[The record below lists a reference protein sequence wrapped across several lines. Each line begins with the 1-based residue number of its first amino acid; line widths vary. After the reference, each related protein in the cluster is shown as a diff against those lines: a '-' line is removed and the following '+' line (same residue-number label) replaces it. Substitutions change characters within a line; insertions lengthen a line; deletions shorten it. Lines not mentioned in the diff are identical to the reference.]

1 MKVLFPVISA
11 KANTIPPFYLLKF
24 LHSLSKRSC
33 SVTLPA
39 SEPQTPPTAHLSPD
53 DLNNLLNKATQEKN
67 IRHATQI
74 HTQLI
79 IQDYIF
85 LPFLFNNLLN
95 LYAKCGHLSQA
106 LTFFNAPMVQARR
119 TLNLEHKNVVTWTS
133 VITQLSHYHKPFK
146 ALTFFNDMRRTGVY
160 PNHFTFSAVL
170 PACADSLIIFHGH
183 QIHCLIHKHGFESD
197 LFVGSAL
204 LNMYAKSGDMM
215 LAKKVFDEMPERNI
229 VSWNS
234 MIVGCLQNSL
244 HNEAFGV
251 FVEVLREGSLVPDQ
265 VSISSVLSA
274 CANMGAGLNGGR
286 QVHGVVVKHRL
297 VSLAYVRNSLMD
309 MYFKCGCFDDGFK
322 LCGALEDRDVV
333 TWNIM
338 IMGCVENDNF
348 EEACNHFWV
357 MRREGVSPDE
367 ASFSSVLHAAACIAA
382 LDQGTL
388 IHSQMVKAGFD
399 RNTCVASS
407 LITLYAKCG
416 SLADAQRVF
425 NECEENNV
433 VSWTAIIS
441 AYQQHGCASQ
451 VITLFEDMLRKGIKP
466 DYITFVCLLSACS
479 HSGRIDEGF
488 SYFHSMTQRHDMKPG
503 HEHYACM
510 VDMLSRGGR
519 LQEAKKFVETMPIQ
533 ADASIWGA
541 LLGACRNYGNLEM
554 GRVVAEKLFK
564 IEPDNPGNYVLL
576 SDMYSRRGKLEEA
589 DEIRRLMGVNRV
601 KKEPGCSWLDIKN
614 TTYVFKVH
622 DRSHS
627 RTHEIYKMLE
637 KMEEMV
643 KQKGYDGE
651 TGRKDG
657 VDGHKSSWYH
667 SERLALAFGLLT
679 VPLGAPIR
687 IKKNLRTCNDC
698 HTVMKFASE
707 IFNREI
713 IVRDIN
719 RFHRF
724 TNGLCS
730 CGDYW

>member
-1 MKVLFPVISA
+1 MKVLLPAKSA
-11 KANTIPPFYLLKF
+11 KTINKIPPFHLLKF
-24 LHSLSKRSC
+24 FHSLHNQNSSI
-33 SVTLPA
+33 
-39 SEPQTPPTAHLSPD
+39 TPPAPEPTPTVHLSPD
-53 DLNNLLNKATQEKN
+53 NLNNLLNKATQTKN
-67 IRHATQI
+67 IKHATQI

-79 IQDYIF
+79 IQDCIF

-95 LYAKCGHLSQA
+95 LYAKCGHLNQA
-106 LTFFNAPMVQARR
+106 LTLFSTPIRKARR
-119 TLNLEHKNVVTWTS
+119 TLYFEHKNVVTWTS
-133 VITQLSHYHKPFK
+133 VITQLSHYNKPFK
-146 ALTFFNDMRRTGVY
+146 ALTFFNDMRRTGIY

-170 PACADSLIIFHGH
+170 PACADSLVVFHGQ
-183 QIHCLIHKHGFESD
+183 QIHCLICVHGFESD

-204 LNMYAKSGDMM
+204 LNMYAKCGDMIS
-215 LAKKVFDEMPERNI
+215 AKKVFDEMPERNL
-229 VSWNS
+229 VSWNAV
-234 MIVGCLQNSL
+234 IVGCLQNRL
-244 HNEAFGV
+244 YDEAFAV
-251 FVEVLREGSLVPDQ
+251 FVEVLREESLSPDQ
-265 VSISSVLSA
+265 VSFSSVSSA
-274 CANMGAGLNGGR
+274 CANMDGGLNGGR
-286 QVHGVVVKHRL
+286 QVHGVIVKHRL

-309 MYFKCGCFDDGFK
+309 MYFKSRCYDDGVK
-322 LCGALEDRDVV
+322 LFETLEDRDVV

-338 IMGCVENDNF
+338 VMGCVQNDNF
-348 EEACNHFWV
+348 EEACNYFWL
-357 MRREGVSPDE
+357 MIREGLSPDE
-367 ASFSSVLHAAACIAA
+367 ASYSSVLHAAACIAA

-388 IHSQMVKAGFD
+388 IHNQIVKAGFD

-407 LITLYAKCG
+407 LITMYAKCG
-416 SLADAQRVF
+416 SLTDAQKVF
-425 NECEENNV
+425 KESKDCNV
-433 VSWTAIIS
+433 VSWTAMIS
-441 AYQQHGCASQ
+441 AYQQHGCANQ
-451 VITLFEDMLRKGIKP
+451 VITLFEDMLQVGIKP

-479 HSGRIDEGF
+479 HTGRIDEGF
-488 SYFHSMTQRHDMKPG
+488 SYFNSMTKRHHVKPG
-503 HEHYACM
+503 HEHYACI
-510 VDMLSRGGR
+510 VDMLSRAGR

-554 GRVVAEKLFK
+554 GREVAEKLFE

-601 KKEPGCSWLDIKN
+601 RKEPGCSWLDVKN

-637 KMEEMV
+637 KIEELV
-643 KQKGYDGE
+643 KQKGYVGE
-651 TGRKDG
+651 TGSADG
-657 VDGHKSSWYH
+657 VDRYKSLWYH
-667 SERLALAFGLLT
+667 SEKLALAFGLLI
-679 VPLGAPIR
+679 VPAGAPIR

-707 IFNREI
+707 VFNREI